1 MSECGASG
9 GTGIGAGHECICVCA
24 QGHEGRHGCGA
35 MWAEPETESEV
46 LNVETVTAE
55 SIHAD
60 ADTFGTM
67 ILEGAVYS
75 WRYPDQLP

>member
-24 QGHEGRHGCGA
+24 EGHEGRHGCGCGA
-35 MWAEPETESEV
+35 MWAEPETGPRSWTSRPSP
-46 LNVETVTAE
+46 LR

-67 ILEGAVYS
+67 ILVDES
-75 WRYPDQLP
+75 DDDNP